1 MRGKSLL
8 SDESDP
14 QCYVCHTTYNLH
26 VHHCFPGT
34 GRRKVSDEEGCW
46 VYLCAPHHNMSNAG
60 VHFDKALDLEI
71 RRRCQAAWEERE
83 GIHDP
88 EHREF
93 IRVFGCNYLE
103 EDE

>member
-8 SDESDP
+8 SDESNP
-14 QCYVCHTTYNLH
+14 VCYLCGSNVVALH
-26 VHHCFPGT
+26 HIYGGV
-34 GRRKVSDEEGCW
+34 GRRPVSDEEGAWCF
-46 VYLCAPHHNMSNAG
+46 LCPAHHNASPHG
-60 VHFDKALDLEI
+60 VHFDKELDLLLK
-71 RRRCQAAWEERE
+71 RRCQAAWEERE

-93 IRVFGCNYLE
+93 IRMFGCNYLE